1 MTSQKFVAFME
12 KLLERTKA
20 GQIKWERY
28 SEFSTWASSQK
39 SFSCVIGTMSVTIL
53 SSEDLEMIEF
63 VIKYDSSMPAT
74 SLDVEADEEQR
85 IAKRLVNYLYD
96 LFPNLEKSID
106 KFLTE
111 F

>member
-1 MTSQKFVAFME
+1 
-12 KLLERTKA
+12 
-20 GQIKWERY
+20 
-28 SEFSTWASSQK
+28 
-39 SFSCVIGTMSVTIL
+39 
-53 SSEDLEMIEF
+53 
-63 VIKYDSSMPAT
+63 MPAT
-74 SLDVEADEEQR
+74 SLDVKADEEQR

>member
-1 MTSQKFVAFME
+1 
-12 KLLERTKA
+12 
-20 GQIKWERY
+20 
-28 SEFSTWASSQK
+28 
-39 SFSCVIGTMSVTIL
+39 MSVTIL

>member
-12 KLLERTKA
+12 KLLEVTKA

-28 SEFSTWASSQK
+28 SGRTSWASSKK
-39 SFSCVIGTMSVTIL
+39 SFSCDVGTMGVTIL
-53 SSEDLEMIEF
+53 SSEDLEEIEF
-63 VIKYDSSMPAT
+63 IINYDPSMPAT

>member
-39 SFSCVIGTMSVTIL
+39 SFSCVIGSMRVSIL
-53 SSEDLEMIEF
+53 SNEDLEIIKV
-63 VIKYDSSMPAT
+63 VIIYDSSMPAT
-74 SLDVEADEEQR
+74 SLDVKADEEQR

>member
-1 MTSQKFVAFME
+1 MYN
-12 KLLERTKA
+12 ERRTDHDLSKICSLY
-20 GQIKWERY
+20 GE
-28 SEFSTWASSQK
+28 K

>member
-1 MTSQKFVAFME
+1 MRVS
-12 KLLERTKA
+12 
-20 GQIKWERY
+20 
-28 SEFSTWASSQK
+28 
-39 SFSCVIGTMSVTIL
+39 IL
-53 SSEDLEMIEF
+53 SNEDLEIIKV
-63 VIKYDSSMPAT
+63 VIIYDSSMPAT
-74 SLDVEADEEQR
+74 SLDVKADEEQR